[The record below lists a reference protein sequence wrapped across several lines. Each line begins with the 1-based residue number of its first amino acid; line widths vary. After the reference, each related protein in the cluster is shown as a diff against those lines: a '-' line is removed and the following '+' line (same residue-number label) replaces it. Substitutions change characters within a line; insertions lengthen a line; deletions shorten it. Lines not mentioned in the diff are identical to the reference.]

1 MRYFN
6 EYVASQFEN
15 GRRLFT
21 SLACEAQVVEY
32 VSNHKS
38 YVTEVTFISLHR
50 LLSSYQESIGAYL
63 ATNRDLKVIGR
74 RPFQKLVTLLA
85 YLGPPESCKLSSDSQ
100 LSTLDYLT
108 SLTSPKF
115 EEFMTKHQAHTNEDF
130 KALQSI
136 NIFYQSGYSK
146 AGNPVFYYISRRFKT
161 DTTNSDMLLFHV
173 ILTLKPFMA
182 KPYEVVID
190 FTHTGPENRF
200 KTEFLQKAMIVL
212 PDIMFHN
219 LAYAYVINFNSWLR
233 EYVKY
238 HERLLVGLRVRF
250 ESLLW

>member
-6 EYVASQFEN
+6 EFVASQFEN
-15 GRRLFT
+15 GRRFF
-21 SLACEAQVVEY
+21 SNLANETQIVQY
-32 VSNHKS
+32 INNHKS
-38 YVTEVTFISLHR
+38 YVTEVSLISLHR
-50 LLSSYQESIGAYL
+50 LLSSYQEAIGAYL

-85 YLGPPESCKLSSDSQ
+85 YLGPPENCKLSYESH
-100 LSTLDYLT
+100 LSTMDY
-108 SLTSPKF
+108 LTSPKF
-115 EEFMTKHQAHTNEDF
+115 EEFMLKHQAHTNDEF
-130 KALQSI
+130 KILQSM

-161 DTTNSDMLLFHV
+161 DAINSDMLLFHV
-173 ILTLKPFMA
+173 ILTLKPYMA
-182 KPYEVVID
+182 KPYEVIID

-238 HERLLVGLRVRF
+238 HERLLVGLKVGTSF
-250 ESLLW
+250 SIL